1 MNGIMNENQL
11 TIAKEYDF
19 NKPDI
24 HEIEYLLD
32 DIMKDSRNKYFT
44 YTLEYRLVHD
54 IIFTNISNDEEVN
67 FTITRRSMEFKT
79 EFYGLNKRIKNA
91 RINGLTFNQIN
102 KLIIK
107 IYSSL
112 PNRNIHNYLKF

>member
-44 YTLEYRLVHD
+44 YSLEYRLVHD
-54 IIFTNISNDEEVN
+54 IIFTNISNNEEVN
-67 FTITRRSMEFKT
+67 LRITQI
-79 EFYGLNKRIKNA
+79 YGIQN
-91 RINGLTFNQIN
+91 
-102 KLIIK
+102 
-107 IYSSL
+107 
-112 PNRNIHNYLKF
+112 